1 MSKRGGQNIKLDQT
15 KFIILVHVTERIDLM
30 LEVSL
35 KINLPD
41 WLAEILTQK
50 WSMLSDVEA

>member
-1 MSKRGGQNIKLDQT
+1 
-15 KFIILVHVTERIDLM
+15 M